1 MLNPDEY
8 KTRFSYHPPK
18 DEATA
23 NRHEEIRYQCEFLTR
38 KLASLVPE
46 SRELALAITKVEEA
60 MMWAN
65 AGIARHQD

>member
-8 KTRFSYHPPK
+8 KTRFDYHRPK
-18 DEATA
+18 DMETVSK
-23 NRHEEIRYQCEFLTR
+23 HEEIRYQCEFLTR
-38 KLASLVPE
+38 KFASLVPE

-65 AGIARHQD
+65 AGIARNQ